1 MSMPRASFALM
12 KATLHKSIV
21 VSCQPVAGGPMDV
34 DEIVVAMALAALDG
48 GGVGLRIEGSKRVA
62 MVRARTDAPLIG
74 LIKQDLEDSNV
85 RITPLIEDVEA
96 LAEAGADII
105 AIDATDRPRP
115 CGFKELVARAK
126 ELGCFVM
133 ADCARLADGHAAH
146 DLGCEI
152 IGTTMSGYAGGIEP
166 VDPDFDLVEAMHK
179 EGFCVMAEGRIR
191 SPEQAR
197 VAIER
202 GAWCVTVGSAIT
214 RQEHITSWFVEAI
227 GPKT

>member
-1 MSMPRASFALM
+1 MPKADFALT
-12 KATLHKSIV
+12 KATLHKGIV
-21 VSCQPVAGGPMDV
+21 VSCQPVTGGPMDV

-48 GGVGLRIEGSKRVA
+48 GGAGLRIEGAKRVA
-62 MVRARTDAPLIG
+62 MVREQTDVPLIG
-74 LIKQDLEDSNV
+74 LIKRDLDDSDV

-96 LAEAGADII
+96 LANAGADII
-105 AIDATDRPRP
+105 AIDATGRPRP
-115 CGFKELVARAK
+115 CGFRELAARAK

-133 ADCARLADGHAAH
+133 ADCASLADGRAAH

-152 IGTTMSGYAGGIEP
+152 IGTTLSGYTGGAEP
-166 VDPDFDLVEAMHK
+166 IDPDLNLVEAMND

-197 VAIER
+197 AAIER

-214 RQEHITSWFVEAI
+214 RQEHITSWFVEAV
-227 GPKT
+227 GPSA

>member
-1 MSMPRASFALM
+1 MIMPKVDFASI
-12 KATLHKSIV
+12 KATLHKGII

-34 DEIVVAMALAALDG
+34 DEIVVAMALAGLDG
-48 GGVGLRIEGSKRVA
+48 GGVGLRIEGAARVA
-62 MVRARTDAPLIG
+62 MVRVRTDAPLIG
-74 LIKQDLEDSNV
+74 LIKRDLEGSDV

-96 LAEAGADII
+96 LADAGADII

-115 CGFKELVARAK
+115 RDFERLVARSK

-133 ADCARLADGHAAH
+133 ADCAMLADGRAAH

-152 IGTTMSGYAGGIEP
+152 IGTTLSGYTGGVEP
-166 VDPDFDLVEAMHK
+166 VDPDLGLVEAMHK

-191 SPEQAR
+191 SPAQAR
-197 VAIER
+197 AAIER

-227 GPKT
+227 GP